1 MLPERPDAARPTQ
14 TPMSAHILVVDDE
27 PAVRDLLMTWLQAA
41 GYRCAEA
48 ADAQAALD
56 YVTAHPVDVA
66 LLDLALPGHDGLWLA
81 AQIRQQ
87 TDELALVMVT
97 GLQRFDA
104 AVAGIRLGVLDY
116 LLKPFSRHE
125 LLQAV
130 RRAVEWR
137 ESLRRDRERAT
148 TMRQQI
154 AERREAL
161 TSDLSA
167 LDKATA
173 GAIQALL
180 ETLHQ
185 RNPQAAAHA
194 NRVAR
199 MAVDLA
205 QALGVD
211 PSEMADIERGALLHD
226 IGKVALPD
234 ALVHK
239 DGPLDEEDL
248 ALIRTHVELGRDI
261 LLKVPALSAVAAI
274 VAASHEACD
283 GSGYPRGAS
292 GVDIPRGA
300 RIISIVDTFDA
311 LTWGRDATDPLTF
324 ARAAAELVRCAGS
337 RFDPEI
343 VRVWLRVA
351 DPAQDTDTE
360 PESTTRLSS
369 AGAP

>member
-1 MLPERPDAARPTQ
+1 M
-14 TPMSAHILVVDDE
+14 TPMSAQILIVDDE
-27 PAVRDLLMTWLQAA
+27 PAVRDVLVTWLQAA

-48 ADAQAALD
+48 ADAQTALD
-56 YVTAHPVDVA
+56 YITAHPVDVA
-66 LLDLALPGHDGLWLA
+66 LLDLAMPGHDGLWLA
-81 AQIRQQ
+81 EQIRQR
-87 TDELALVMVT
+87 TDSLALIMVT

-116 LLKPFSRHE
+116 LLKPFSRQE
-125 LLQAV
+125 LLQSV

-137 ESLRRDRERAT
+137 ESLKRDRERDRAV
-148 TMRQQI
+148 QQEI
-154 AERREAL
+154 AERRDAL
-161 TSDLSA
+161 ARDLAS

-185 RNPQAAAHA
+185 RNPAAAAHA

-205 QALGVD
+205 QALQVE
-211 PSEMADIERGALLHD
+211 PLEMADIERGALLHD

-234 ALVHK
+234 ALLHK
-239 DGPLDEEDL
+239 VGPLSEEDVT
-248 ALIRTHVELGRDI
+248 LIRTHVELGRDI
-261 LLKVPALSAVAAI
+261 LRKLPALASAAAI
-274 VAASHEACD
+274 VAASHEAFD
-283 GSGYPRGAS
+283 GSGYPNGVS
-292 GVDIPRGA
+292 GRDIPQGA

-311 LTWGRDATDPLTF
+311 LTWGRDATDPLTY
-324 ARAAAELVRCAGS
+324 ARAGAELVRCAGS

-351 DPAQDTDTE
+351 DPAQDSTEE
-360 PESTTRLSS
+360 PEPTGRLSS
-369 AGAP
+369 AGAPW